1 MIVAKTIDAAREKAL
16 LKEWFDT
23 VQWDEESEGIPPLED
38 EVDDEGRHANHN
50 QLTHGG
56 GTGLA
61 ESSVDISNRKADD
74 LASRVK
80 TPDGGFTV
88 DPRTG
93 KDIKEGY
100 AVAIYP
106 DRSREIPA
114 TAVNR
119 KVIQDYA
126 KSNQDLLSQQGNM
139 MGGWHDPD
147 SGNVWLDVSRVTSDR
162 MEAIDLAKQHNQIA
176 MFDLGT
182 GNSVNTGGTGRSSY
196 PFLFG
201 QESNRHLP
209 GKHDQ
214 SKHGFK
220 KGTPKGPP
228 TPAPPNDQSK
238 WALQQDKNLNEGQ
251 VFTLGY
257 NTSDVDSPVPSPL
270 VSIAKRQGFDAK
282 PTKGSVD
289 DVIANGGTEIHR
301 GLVPHKASGKSAED
315 LEGEFKN
322 GEYGPGK
329 GNFGN
334 GYYFTTSP
342 GVAKMYAGAPV
353 ADKGYNAKP
362 VSGGRVVR
370 AALKP
375 DAKIAHYEDIQKQQK
390 QWFKDKS
397 KNVQHDTHS
406 IGYIVPKDKTSP
418 VVMDGVRDPGH
429 FAALMGYD
437 AIRVPLKDR
446 PQDRMNRWRIRK
458 KTGSDDIGDE
468 IVVLNRGALVVDG

>member
-38 EVDDEGRHANHN
+38 EEDDEGRSIVPESV
-50 QLTHGG
+50 
-56 GTGLA
+56 GL
-61 ESSVDISNRKADD
+61 SNRKADD
-74 LASRVK
+74 LAKRTK
-80 TPDGGFTV
+80 QPDGGFTV

-93 KDIKEGY
+93 KDLKEGY

-106 DRSREIPA
+106 DRSKQVRSLNRAEIREYV
-114 TAVNR
+114 TE
-119 KVIQDYA
+119 
-126 KSNQDLLSQQGNM
+126 NQDLFVESGHVVSA
-139 MGGWHDPD
+139 WHDPET
-147 SGNVWLDVSRVTSDR
+147 GFVWLDVSKVESDR
-162 MEAIDLAKQHNQIA
+162 REAITLAKGNDLSSI
-176 MFDLGT
+176 FDLGS
-182 GNSVNTGGTGRSSY
+182 GNVINTEGAGNSSY
-196 PFLFG
+196 PFVFG